1 MQILSG
7 KKVLRAKFI
16 FFCRFAKIFKLMTI
30 CYTLPQF
37 YSAISFFSD
46 SCEVGFVPT
55 MGALHQGHISLV
67 NRAAADCK
75 IVVVSI
81 FVNPTQFNNP
91 VDLEKYPRTIEKD
104 CEMLEKAGATIVFIP
119 SIEEIYPQEDNRV
132 FDLGGLDNNGEGP
145 RRPGHFNGVAQVVTR
160 LFDIVRPTHAY
171 FGEKDFQQLAII
183 RYFSK
188 KLDYPVKI
196 VSCPTVREID
206 GLAMSSRNLLLTPQ
220 HRRVAPTIYKTLKRA
235 AELATAQNL
244 PQICPAPQEL
254 TKWVISEIDSE
265 PLLKTE
271 YAEIVDAITLSPVK
285 SWGEA
290 DEIQLCT
297 AVFAG
302 AVRLIDNIKLK

>member
-1 MQILSG
+1 
-7 KKVLRAKFI
+7 
-16 FFCRFAKIFKLMTI
+16 MTI
-30 CYTLPQF
+30 CYTLSRF
-37 YSAISFFSD
+37 YDAISLFSNG
-46 SCEVGFVPT
+46 CEVGFVPT

-75 IVVVSI
+75 VVVVSI

-91 VDLEKYPRTIEKD
+91 VDLEKYPRTIEND

-119 SIEEIYPQEDNRV
+119 SIEEIYPKKDNRI
-132 FDLGGLDNNGEGP
+132 FDLGGLDSNGEGP
-145 RRPGHFNGVAQVVTR
+145 HRPGHFNGVAQVVTR
-160 LFDIVRPTHAY
+160 LFDIVKPSYAY

-183 RYFSK
+183 RYFTQ
-188 KLDYPVKI
+188 KLNYPLKI
-196 VSCPTVREID
+196 VSCPTVRESD
-206 GLAMSSRNLLLTPQ
+206 GLAMSSRNQLLTPE
-220 HRRVAPTIYKTLKRA
+220 HRRVAPTIYKTLKKTA
-235 AELATAQNL
+235 KLATAQNL
-244 PQICPAPQEL
+244 SQICPAPQEL

-271 YAEIVDAITLSPVK
+271 YAEIVDAFTLRPVN
-285 SWGEA
+285 SWDEA

>member
-1 MQILSG
+1 
-7 KKVLRAKFI
+7 
-16 FFCRFAKIFKLMTI
+16 MTI
-30 CYTLPQF
+30 CYTLSQF
-37 YSAISFFSD
+37 YDAI
-46 SCEVGFVPT
+46 CLMPNGYEVGFVPT

-91 VDLEKYPRTIEKD
+91 ADLEKYPRTIEND

-119 SIEEIYPQEDNRV
+119 SIEEIYPQKDNRI
-132 FDLGGLDNNGEGP
+132 FDLGGLDSNGEGP

-160 LFDIVRPTHAY
+160 LFDIVKPKFAY

-183 RYFSK
+183 RYFSQ
-188 KLDYPVKI
+188 KLNYPLTI
-196 VSCPTVREID
+196 VSCPTVRESD
-206 GLAMSSRNLLLTPQ
+206 GLAMSSRNLLLTSE
-220 HRRVAPTIYKTLKRA
+220 HRKVAPTIYKTLKKA
-235 AELATAQNL
+235 AEIATAQNL
-244 PQICPAPQEL
+244 SQICPAPQEL
-254 TKWVISEIDSE
+254 TKWVISEINSE

-271 YAEIVDAITLSPVK
+271 YVEIVDSISLCPVK
-285 SWGEA
+285 NWDEV

-302 AVRLIDNIKLK
+302 TVRLIDNIKLK